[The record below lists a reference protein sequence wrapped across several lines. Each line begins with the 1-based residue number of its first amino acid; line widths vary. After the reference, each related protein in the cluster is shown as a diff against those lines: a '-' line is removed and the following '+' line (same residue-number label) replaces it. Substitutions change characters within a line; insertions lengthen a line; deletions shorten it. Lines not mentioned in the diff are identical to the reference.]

1 MNQFVPSKLGFSHIT
16 REEVCTARNYPVVV
30 TITIGFT
37 KGRPLCI
44 EYDRRWKTKLLLFS
58 MKI

>member
-1 MNQFVPSKLGFSHIT
+1 LFLALARYGP
-16 REEVCTARNYPVVV
+16 CTAIKYPVVV

-44 EYDRRWKTKLLLFS
+44 EYDRRWNTKWFLFS
-58 MKI
+58 MKT